1 MFLTLISE
9 AKYHDFHKISIYGP
23 LCNHNKKA
31 FSRIR
36 CNHRRDARNQETN
49 ICCDT
54 VSVWRNFSQI
64 KIFNRKDL
72 KTFCEFIHP
81 PAEDISQLPTEIP
94 RLLTNPTLDAYKS
107 LASAPTTGWDWD
119 KNDNHFGQFWA
130 STSFWC
136 FCNCFGRIIS
146 GRTQTCG
153 RCEGASVAVFT
164 FFEGRF
170 LNLPLLHQFMNRSYP
185 DSNGQLL
192 LKHFCNFLKHLISE
206 FVLTLPWQRKVS
218 VWRTSNGQQ
227 AGTTKEFKA
236 ILAKLYN
243 SMYRNV
249 DKRRNITYNGHGTS
263 IGHQLG
269 ATKESETRNNSNI
282 QSLEEYEYEA

>member
-9 AKYHDFHKISIYGP
+9 AKYHDFHKIFIYGP
-23 LCNHNKKA
+23 IGNHIKKA

-36 CNHRRDARNQETN
+36 CNHRGDARNQETN

-107 LASAPTTGWDWD
+107 LAPAPTTGWDWD
-119 KNDNHFGQFWA
+119 KIDNHFGQFWGSKLSISWA
-130 STSFWC
+130 SKPFWC
-136 FCNCFGRIIS
+136 FCNCFGRILS
-146 GRTQTCG
+146 KATRSCG
-153 RCEGASVAVFT
+153 RLLNIMCEWASDAVFT
-164 FFEGRF
+164 FFEGRS

-185 DSNGQLL
+185 DSNG
-192 LKHFCNFLKHLISE
+192 
-206 FVLTLPWQRKVS
+206 
-218 VWRTSNGQQ
+218 
-227 AGTTKEFKA
+227 
-236 ILAKLYN
+236 
-243 SMYRNV
+243 
-249 DKRRNITYNGHGTS
+249 
-263 IGHQLG
+263 
-269 ATKESETRNNSNI
+269 
-282 QSLEEYEYEA
+282 